1 MNFFDLFKVDDG
13 SWMDD
18 PLERAD
24 YIRRQ
29 KKSIRSLIYSLI
41 MVIVNLGV
49 LACHLYRLFWMK

>member
-1 MNFFDLFKVDDG
+1 MKLFDLFKVDDG
-13 SWMDD
+13 AWMSD

-29 KKSIRSLIYSLI
+29 KRSIRSLKYNLMIA
-41 MVIVNLGV
+41 IVNLAV

>member
-29 KKSIRSLIYSLI
+29 KKSIRSLIYS
-41 MVIVNLGV
+41 
-49 LACHLYRLFWMK
+49 